1 MLRRKDKP
9 AKDGSDDDDDVPL
22 LLDRQAS
29 DDDDDDDDQGVEMT
43 DRKPEAKAPDSDLSD
58 SEDEAK
64 ESTPLNRD
72 DGSGPRRRA
81 ARRRGDDDSSISS

>member
-9 AKDGSDDDDDVPL
+9 KDGSDDDDDVPL

-29 DDDDDDDDQGVEMT
+29 DDDSDQGVEMT
-43 DRKPEAKAPDSDLSD
+43 DRGKPESKAPDSDLSD

-64 ESTPLNRD
+64 ESTPLRRD
-72 DGSGPRRRA
+72 EDSGPRRRA

>member
-22 LLDRQAS
+22 LLDRRS

>member
-9 AKDGSDDDDDVPL
+9 KDGSDDDDDVPL

-29 DDDDDDDDQGVEMT
+29 DDESDQGVELT
-43 DRKPEAKAPDSDLSD
+43 DRGKPEAKAPDSDISD

-64 ESTPLNRD
+64 ESTPLRRD
-72 DGSGPRRRA
+72 EDSGPRRRA

>member
-29 DDDDDDDDQGVEMT
+29 DDDDDQGVEMT

-72 DGSGPRRRA
+72 DGPRRRA
-81 ARRRGDDDSSISS
+81 ARRRDDDSSISS